1 MTSLAN
7 ILGKSFN
14 AAEVEPQAPRGAVLP
29 AGLHP
34 VEITNAEVKE
44 LKSGKGTG
52 LTLEYTV
59 IDGPHAK
66 RKVWQLLCIK
76 HDNEQTEQIAQA
88 QLSALCR
95 VVGINGVLDDT
106 DMLFQKMLQI
116 RTKVRPA
123 QGNYDEQAEVAGY
136 EPMGTG
142 TAPTTARA
150 PAPAAGKAAAPW
162 VRKAAA

>member
-1 MTSLAN
+1 MAKLSS
-7 ILGKSFN
+7 ILGSAFDSST
-14 AAEVEPQAPRGAVLP
+14 VEPQAPRGAVLP

-59 IDGPHAK
+59 LDGPHAK
-66 RKVWQLLCIK
+66 RKVWQLLCIA
-76 HDNEQTEQIAQA
+76 HENDQTQQIAQS

-106 DMLFQKMLQI
+106 DMLFQKMLSI

-123 QGNYDEQAEVAGY
+123 RGDFDEQAEVTGY
-136 EPMGTG
+136 EPVGAASA
-142 TAPTTARA
+142 APAA
-150 PAPAAGKAAAPW
+150 PAPAVGKAPAPW
-162 VRKAAA
+162 ARKAA